1 METCLVEMLIMQV
14 NAEYFPLPPSSAS
27 EMAYIV
33 SVGALNYS
41 LTLPPSVDPDVV
53 PPPEIIRPAVGG
65 SNSRGVTSMVFW
77 MFFHLL
83 VLGLLFCVNNYR
95 HE

>member
-1 METCLVEMLIMQV
+1 VETCLVEMLIMQV

-53 PPPEIIRPAVGG
+53 PPPRNNPACRRRVQFK
-65 SNSRGVTSMVFW
+65 RGHIHGILDVFSLAGAW
-77 MFFHLL
+77 FA
-83 VLGLLFCVNNYR
+83 VLC
-95 HE
+95 E